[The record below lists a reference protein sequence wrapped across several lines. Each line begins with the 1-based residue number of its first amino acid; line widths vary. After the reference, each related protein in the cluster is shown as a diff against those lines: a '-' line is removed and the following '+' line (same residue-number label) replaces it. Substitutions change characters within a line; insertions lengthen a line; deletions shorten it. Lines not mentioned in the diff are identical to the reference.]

1 MRLIILA
8 AGKGERLY
16 PLTQETPKSLLEIGH
31 GRTVLDWQLEAAD
44 AAGIEEIFIVTGNLS
59 EQIERKLSELPP
71 PRPQV
76 IYNPYFDVSNNL
88 HSLWMARWVIQDH
101 DVLVL
106 NGDTVVNPRIV
117 KDLATQEAPLVM
129 TIDRKPKYDEDD
141 MKAIIE
147 NNYVLEVSK
156 KIPTKLCNAESV
168 GLIKFS
174 RNGARQLL
182 ETLDRMVRKEDSR
195 HEFWLAAI
203 QALIDSGQQCRYME
217 CSKDDWAEIDFHV
230 DLQTVRHK
238 VQHQSRLI
246 AGWQG

>member
-16 PLTQETPKSLLEIGH
+16 PLTEETPKSLLELGD
-31 GRTVLDWQLEAAD
+31 GRTVLDCQLEAAD
-44 AAGIEEIFIVTGNLS
+44 AAGIGEVFIVTGNLS
-59 EQIERKLSELPP
+59 EQIEKKLSELPP
-71 PRPQV
+71 PQPQV

-88 HSLWMARWVIQDH
+88 HSLWMARWVIQNH

-117 KDLATQEAPLVM
+117 TDLATLDAPLVM
-129 TIDRKPKYDEDD
+129 TIDRKSAYDEDD
-141 MKAIIE
+141 MKVIIKG
-147 NNYVLEVSK
+147 NNVVEVSK
-156 KIPTKLCNAESV
+156 KIPAELCNAESI

-174 RNGARQLL
+174 RHGARQLL
-182 ETLDRMVRKEDSR
+182 ATLDRMVRKEDSR
-195 HEFWLAAI
+195 NEFWLAAI
-203 QALIDSGQQCRYME
+203 QKLIDSGHHCQYIE
-217 CSKDDWAEIDFHV
+217 CSKDDWAEIDFHI

-246 AGWQG
+246 AGWKR